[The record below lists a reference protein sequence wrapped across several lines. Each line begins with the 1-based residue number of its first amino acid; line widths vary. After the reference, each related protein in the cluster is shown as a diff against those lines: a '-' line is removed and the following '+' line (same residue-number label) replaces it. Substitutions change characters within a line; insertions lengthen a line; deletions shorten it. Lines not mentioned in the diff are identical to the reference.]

1 MNMAQHNPQEDKT
14 MKQSWWQHAVVYQVY
29 PRSFQDSDGDG
40 IGDLAGIIQRL
51 PYIKELGVDV
61 IWLNPVYKSP
71 DRDNGYDISDYRSI
85 QPRFGDM
92 KTFDRLLEQAHA
104 LGLHLV
110 MDLVVNHTSDQHEW
124 FKKSRESKDSP
135 YRDFYFW
142 RDGEPGIPPNNW
154 GSYFGGSTWEY
165 DDASKQYYLHLFAK
179 EQPDLNWENP
189 QVRESI
195 WDVMRFWLDKGVDG
209 FRMDVIN
216 FISKPEGLPDA
227 PNPEHAAYA
236 NVEPMV
242 ADGPKLNEYF
252 KEMNSKVL
260 SKYDAMS
267 VGEMPSVTA
276 QDAVEYAGLE
286 TGELNMVFQF
296 DHVTL
301 AFNKDPRLGKWNDEP
316 VNLVALKRALSRW
329 QQALDG
335 KAWNSLYWNNHD
347 RARAVSRFGD
357 DRPEFR
363 VRSAKMLAL
372 VLHMMQGTPYIYQ
385 GEELG
390 MTNAHFTRL
399 DQYQDIESLEA
410 YHQFVDV
417 EHLVDHDTMMRYLAT
432 ESRDNARTPMQWDAT
447 AKGGFTEGTPWLELN
462 TNHDEINVDAEL
474 NDPDSVLRFYQRL
487 IELRHNNDLIVYGN
501 YIELDPEDDEVFAY
515 KRQYEGRTMLVLS
528 NFTDQT
534 VTRDYPVPVDGGLVI
549 SNYQDDQGAT
559 LRPYEAKAFMVA

>member
-1 MNMAQHNPQEDKT
+1 

-51 PYIKELGVDV
+51 PYIKQLGVDV

-71 DRDNGYDISDYRSI
+71 DRDNGYDISDYRAI

-92 KTFDRLLEQAHA
+92 KTFDTLLEKAHA

-124 FKKSRESKDSP
+124 FTESKKSKDNP

-142 RDGEPGIPPNNW
+142 RDGEPETPPNNW

-165 DDASKQYYLHLFAK
+165 DEPSKQYYLHLFAK

-189 QVRESI
+189 EVREQI
-195 WDVMRFWLDKGVDG
+195 WDTMRFWLDKGVDG

-216 FISKPEGLPDA
+216 FISKPQGLPDA
-227 PNPEHAAYA
+227 PNPEHAKYG

-267 VGEMPSVTA
+267 VGEMPSVKA
-276 QDAVEYAGLE
+276 EDAVQYAGLE

-301 AFNKDPRLGKWNDEP
+301 AFNDDPRLGKWNDKP
-316 VNLVALKRALSRW
+316 VKLVALKNALSKW
-329 QQALDG
+329 QTALDG

-347 RARAVSRFGD
+347 RARAVSRFGND
-357 DRPEFR
+357 SAEYRE
-363 VRSAKMLAL
+363 RSAKMLAL
-372 VLHMMQGTPYIYQ
+372 TLHMMQGTPYIYQ

-390 MTNAHFTRL
+390 MTNAHFTEL
-399 DQYQDIESLEA
+399 SQYQDIESLEA
-410 YHQFVDV
+410 YHQFVDD
-417 EHLVDHDTMMRYLAT
+417 EHLVDHATMMRYLAT
-432 ESRDNARTPMQWDAT
+432 ESRDNARTPMQWDSS
-447 AKGGFTEGTPWLELN
+447 KNSGFTEGKPWLELN
-462 TNHDEINVDAEL
+462 ANYPEINVEHEMK
-474 NDPDSVLRFYQRL
+474 DPNSVLHFYQQL
-487 IELRHNNDLIVYGN
+487 IELRHNSDLIVYGN
-501 YIELDPEDDEVFAY
+501 YIELDPDDEEVFAY
-515 KRQYEGRTMLVLS
+515 KRQYQGRTMLVLS
-528 NFTDQT
+528 NFTDGT
-534 VTRDYPVPVDGGLVI
+534 VTRDYPVPVDDTLLI
-549 SNYQDDQGAT
+549 SNYPDDQGTT
-559 LRPYEAKAFMVA
+559 LRPYESKAYMVA

>member
-1 MNMAQHNPQEDKT
+1 
-14 MKQSWWQHAVVYQVY
+14 MKQSWWQRAVVYQVY

-51 PYIKELGVDV
+51 PYIKQLGVDV

-71 DRDNGYDISDYRSI
+71 DRDNGYDISDYRAI

-92 KTFDRLLEQAHA
+92 KTFDALLEKAHA

-124 FKKSRESKDSP
+124 FTESKKSKDNP

-142 RDGEPGIPPNNW
+142 RDGEPETPPNNW

-165 DDASKQYYLHLFAK
+165 DEPSKQYYLHLFAK

-189 QVRESI
+189 EVREHI
-195 WDVMRFWLDKGVDG
+195 WDTMRFWLDKGVDG

-216 FISKPEGLPDA
+216 FISKPQGLPDA
-227 PNPEHAAYA
+227 PNPEHAKYG

-267 VGEMPSVTA
+267 VGEMPSVKA
-276 QDAVEYAGLE
+276 EDAVQYAGLE

-301 AFNKDPRLGKWNDEP
+301 AFNDDPRLGKWNDKP
-316 VNLVALKRALSRW
+316 VKLVALKNALSKW
-329 QQALDG
+329 QTALDG

-347 RARAVSRFGD
+347 RARAVSRFGND
-357 DRPEFR
+357 SAEYRE
-363 VRSAKMLAL
+363 RSAKMLAL
-372 VLHMMQGTPYIYQ
+372 TLHMMQGTPYIYQ

-390 MTNAHFTRL
+390 MTNAHFTEL
-399 DQYQDIESLEA
+399 SQYQDIESLEA
-410 YHQFVDV
+410 YHQFVDD
-417 EHLVDHDTMMRYLAT
+417 EHLVDHATMMRYLAT
-432 ESRDNARTPMQWDAT
+432 ESRDNARTPMQWDSS
-447 AKGGFTEGTPWLELN
+447 KNSGFTEGKPWLELN
-462 TNHDEINVDAEL
+462 ANYPEINVEQEMK
-474 NDPDSVLRFYQRL
+474 DPNSVLHFYQQL
-487 IELRHNNDLIVYGN
+487 IELRHNSDLIVYGN
-501 YIELDPEDDEVFAY
+501 YIELDPDDEEVFAY
-515 KRQYEGRTMLVLS
+515 KRQYQGRTMLVLS
-528 NFTDQT
+528 NFTDGT
-534 VTRDYPVPVDGGLVI
+534 VTRDYPVPVDDTLLI
-549 SNYQDDQGAT
+549 SNYPDDQGTT
-559 LRPYEAKAFMVA
+559 LRPYESKAYMVA

>member
-1 MNMAQHNPQEDKT
+1 

-40 IGDLAGIIQRL
+40 IGDLAGIIRRL
-51 PYIKELGVDV
+51 PYIKQLGVDV

-71 DRDNGYDISDYRSI
+71 DCDNGYDISDYRAI

-92 KTFDRLLEQAHA
+92 ETFDELLDKAHA

-124 FKKSRESKDSP
+124 FKESRQGKDNP

-142 RDGEPGIPPNNW
+142 RDGDPDTPPNNW

-189 QVRESI
+189 EVRECI
-195 WDVMRFWLDKGVDG
+195 WDTMRFWLDKGVDG

-216 FISKPEGLPDA
+216 FISKPQGLPDA
-227 PNPEHAAYA
+227 PNPENAKYG

-267 VGEMPSVTA
+267 VGEMPSVNA
-276 QDAVEYAGLE
+276 EDAVDYAGLE
-286 TGELNMVFQF
+286 SGELNMVFQF

-301 AFNKDPRLGKWNDEP
+301 AFNDDPRLGKWNDQP
-316 VNLVALKRALSRW
+316 VKLVALKHALSKW

-347 RARAVSRFGD
+347 RARAVSRFGND
-357 DRPEFR
+357 SPEFR
-363 VRSAKMLAL
+363 ERSAKMLAL
-372 VLHMMQGTPYIYQ
+372 TLHMMQGTPYIYQ

-390 MTNAHFTRL
+390 MTNAHFTEL
-399 DQYQDIESLEA
+399 EQYQDIESLEA
-410 YHQFVDV
+410 YHQFVDD

-432 ESRDNARTPMQWDAT
+432 ESRDNARTPMQWDASENS
-447 AKGGFTEGTPWLELN
+447 GFTDGKPWLELN
-462 TNHDEINVDAEL
+462 ANYPEINVQREL
-474 NDPDSVLRFYQRL
+474 EDPNSVLHFYQRL
-487 IELRHNNDLIVYGN
+487 IELRHNSDLIVYGN
-501 YIELDPEDDEVFAY
+501 YVELDPEDDEVFAY
-515 KRQYEGRTMLVLS
+515 KRQYQGRTMLVLS
-528 NFTDQT
+528 NFTDAT
-534 VTRDYPVPVDGGLVI
+534 LTRDYPLPVDDELVI
-549 SNYQDDQGAT
+549 SNYPDDQGMT
-559 LRPYEAKAFMVA
+559 LRPYESKAYMVA